1 MSQDNRVQRL
11 IELAGSAFAAPPGRR
26 RIVIALCFGAIC
38 HLLFAVAIA
47 SMIYSM
53 FYGLTTGVGQVP
65 YPWALLA
72 NLFLVLQFPLA
83 HSLLLTKR
91 GMKVLSSLAPATHG
105 RTLSTTTYAII
116 ASLQLISLF
125 WLWTPSGIIWW
136 EAKGSLFFAV
146 CVAYTVSWLLLIK
159 AIFDAGIDLQS
170 GALGWLSLLAKK
182 APVFPDMP
190 TSGLFGLIRQPI
202 YLAFAITL
210 WTIPVWTPDQLILAI
225 VWTSY
230 CISAPMLKERRFAAI
245 YQERFSHYQ
254 AHVPYMIP
262 KRRKQKTHDA
272 RSTK

>member
-26 RIVIALCFGAIC
+26 RIVIALCFGVIC

-47 SMIYSM
+47 SMMYSM

-65 YPWALLA
+65 YPWAVLA

-146 CVAYTVSWLLLIK
+146 CVAYTFSWLLLIK

-182 APVFPDMP
+182 GPCV
-190 TSGLFGLIRQPI
+190 SGYANLRFISLDPAAH
-202 YLAFAITL
+202 LCCFCHNTL
-210 WTIPVWTPDQLILAI
+210 DNTCLDTR
-225 VWTSY
+225 
-230 CISAPMLKERRFAAI
+230 SANPGDCVDLLLHFCSHAERAAI
-245 YQERFSHYQ
+245 CRN
-254 AHVPYMIP
+254 IP
-262 KRRKQKTHDA
+262 GAFFTLPGA
-272 RSTK
+272 RSVHDSQTTKTENT